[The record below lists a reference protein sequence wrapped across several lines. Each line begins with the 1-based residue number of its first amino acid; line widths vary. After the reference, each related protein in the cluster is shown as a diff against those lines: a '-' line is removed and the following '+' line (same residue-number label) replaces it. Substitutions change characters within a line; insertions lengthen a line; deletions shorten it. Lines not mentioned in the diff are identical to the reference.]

1 MWSRPPIDWVCFCP
15 ALALANCGWLSN
27 TDNTLPCAAQTSE
40 MGILCSK
47 QDVAEERTPQN
58 LSSSQLSTKSLSEY
72 RDQLILLH
80 DKHRHEYALEK
91 EDFCGTIFPESALTG
106 VQQRFMNVFSHPFTS
121 FENFRSP
128 VYTKSNEE
136 IELLENAV
144 CLDCVPSTILREI

>member
-1 MWSRPPIDWVCFCP
+1 
-15 ALALANCGWLSN
+15 
-27 TDNTLPCAAQTSE
+27 

-47 QDVAEERTPQN
+47 QDVAEHRTPQN
-58 LSSSQLSTKSLSEY
+58 LSSSKSFSEY

-106 VQQRFMNVFSHPFTS
+106 VQQRFMNVFSHPFSS

-128 VYTKSNEE
+128 VYSKSNDE

-144 CLDCVPSTILREI
+144 CLDCAPSTIPQRNLTCISFFLVYLSSFSSW